1 MNSEKICFTF
11 RKLAIEAGRSI
22 MEVYNQNNFEIK
34 IKSDDS
40 PVTIADEAA
49 DKIIYSGLKEA
60 FPGVP
65 IVTEEQA
72 NTHSEKADTFFI
84 VDPLDGTKEFISNK
98 TGRLS

>member
-1 MNSEKICFTF
+1 MDNEKICFTF

-49 DKIIYSGLKEA
+49 DKIIYSG
-60 FPGVP
+60 
-65 IVTEEQA
+65 
-72 NTHSEKADTFFI
+72 
-84 VDPLDGTKEFISNK
+84 
-98 TGRLS
+98 

>member
-1 MNSEKICFTF
+1 MDNEKICFTF

-49 DKIIYSGLKEA
+49 DKIIYSVLK
-60 FPGVP
+60 
-65 IVTEEQA
+65 
-72 NTHSEKADTFFI
+72 
-84 VDPLDGTKEFISNK
+84 
-98 TGRLS
+98 